1 MARPKKEAPNRD
13 DGRYEVKVTIGK
25 DFRGKLIRKSFY
37 SYISK
42 ADAMAQAEQ
51 YKIDQAVR
59 EVTGEAPEA
68 PITAFSTWAKKWLE
82 TYKKGTVKEHTYLFT
97 YKSNV
102 EKYLIPYFGKAHLT
116 DIKQV
121 DIQNY
126 FNTVKK
132 ENGEPLAKAT
142 LDMQRMILKSIF
154 DAAIDNDLCYKNPV
168 KNIKYQR
175 VSDKAEKHVWTK
187 EQAQAAEEYS
197 KHCMRLDIVVYLNTG
212 IRRSELL
219 GLKWSDIDFE
229 NNIMHIQR
237 AIVQT
242 KGKVVIDKPKSKT
255 SDRYIPFSE
264 EFAKYLKKFQSDNE
278 YVLGTNGYMSP
289 GTYSGKYFP
298 RFMKELSEMTGV
310 PELSP
315 HELRHTYGTLKRE
328 EGVDI
333 YTIQRVMGHSD
344 ISVTASIYVH
354 NDLEVLRR
362 QLKID
367 AEDDDDT
374 PPITRKICS

>member
-1 MARPKKEAPNRD
+1 MGRPKKEAPNRE
-13 DGRYEVKVTIGK
+13 DGRYEVKVTVGK
-25 DFRGKLIRKSFY
+25 NFNGKIIRKSFY

-59 EVTGEAPEA
+59 EVTGEAKEA
-68 PITAFSTWAKKWLE
+68 PITTFSTWAFKWLE
-82 TYKKGTVKEHTYLFT
+82 TYKKGTINEHSYLFT

-102 EKYLIPYFGKAHLT
+102 EKYLVPYFGKAHLT

-126 FNTVKK
+126 FNQVKS
-132 ENGEPLAKAT
+132 ESGEPLAKTT
-142 LDMQRMILKSIF
+142 LDKQRMILKSIF

-168 KNIKYQR
+168 KNIKFQR
-175 VSDKAEKHVWTK
+175 VSDKAEKKVWTK
-187 EQAQAAEEYS
+187 EQAQAAEEYC
-197 KHCMRLDIVVYLNTG
+197 KHCMRLDIVIYLNTG

-237 AIVQT
+237 AIVPT
-242 KGKVVIDKPKSKT
+242 KGKIVIDKPKSKT

-264 EFAKYLKKFQSDNE
+264 EFAKYLKKFQSGNE
-278 YVLGTNGYMSP
+278 YVLGVNGYMSP
-289 GTYSGKYFP
+289 SSYASKYFP
-298 RFMKELSEMTGV
+298 NFMKELSEMTGV

-354 NDLEVLRR
+354 NDLDVLRR

-367 AEDDDDT
+367 SEDGNDT
-374 PPITRKICS
+374 PPITRKICG